1 MQSRQLR
8 KIKKVQKE
16 KKRKVLF
23 VNPQRSTAKSR
34 VPHMGIA
41 ILASILEKRGH
52 DAFVVDYNLIPN
64 APHISFF
71 IDKFKPDVIGVSIY
85 TANTREADKIIE
97 SISKISPDT
106 PLIVGGPHPTL
117 YPDELKKDG
126 RIDYITV
133 GEAELMIIDLV
144 ENAKK
149 GREARII
156 RTKEIVNPDD
166 APYPEYRVFY
176 KWQYIRGYSIMTSRG
191 CPYRCSFCPVISVS
205 GKFWRPRKP
214 ENCIEEI
221 KYAMKTISPNL
232 HILIQDDNP
241 LVDKERFYRFLK
253 LYAERIGLRLDIT
266 NIRADDV
273 NDELLISLKKANC
286 NAVGLGVEHAHP
298 EVFKQVNKGET
309 LEQIEKA
316 AKLVNKH
323 KMLLSLGFIIGL
335 PGDNLKRIKAS
346 IRFAKKLK
354 PDSIYWN
361 TVMPYK
367 STPIREWFEKHGTL
381 YNEIGHTS
389 LAEGDF
395 WANEPVVE
403 TPDFIKEDRIK
414 AHYMCLFETIDG
426 KLKLT
431 KLPQIFSEARKY
443 SLYREFFYWLPRS
456 VIKNAKNAGRLVWKV
471 HAYYQREGFNELI
484 KRMVFLRSQ

>member
-1 MQSRQLR
+1 MQSEHLR
-8 KIKKVQKE
+8 NIIKVAEKKE
-16 KKRKVLF
+16 KKVLF
-23 VNPQRSTAKSR
+23 VNPQRSTATSR

-41 ILASILEKRGH
+41 ILASILKKRGH
-52 DAFVVDYNLIPN
+52 DILVVDYNLIPR
-64 APHISFF
+64 APHITSF

-85 TANTREADKIIE
+85 TANTGEAELILEEINNFNKEIPI
-97 SISKISPDT
+97 
-106 PLIVGGPHPTL
+106 IVGGPHPTL
-117 YPDELKKDG
+117 YPDEMQEDK
-126 RIDYITV
+126 RVDYIV
-133 GEAELMIIDLV
+133 IGEAELTVIDAV

-149 GREARII
+149 EDKAVII
-156 RTKEIVNPDD
+156 RTTEIVNPEDV
-166 APYPEYRVFY
+166 PFPEYRVFY
-176 KWQYIRGYSIMTSRG
+176 KWEYIRAYSIMTSRG
-191 CPYRCSFCPVISVS
+191 CPYRCSFCPVVSVS
-205 GKFWRPRKP
+205 GKLWRPRKP
-214 ENCIEEI
+214 ESCIREI
-221 KYAMKTISPNL
+221 EHAMQTIAPNL
-232 HILIQDDNP
+232 HILVQDDNP

-253 LYAERIGLRLDIT
+253 LYAEKIKLRLDIT

-273 NDELLISLKKANC
+273 NEELLVSLKKANC

-316 AKLVNKH
+316 AKLVNKY

-346 IRFAKKLK
+346 IKFAQKLK

-361 TVMPYK
+361 IVMPYK
-367 STPIREWFEKHGTL
+367 STPIREWFEKNGTL

-395 WANEPVVE
+395 RANEPVVE
-403 TPDFIKEDRIK
+403 TPDFTKEDRIK
-414 AHYMCLFETIDG
+414 AHYMCLFETIDS

-443 SLYREFFYWLPRS
+443 NLYSEFFYWLPRGIMQNIKINLR
-456 VIKNAKNAGRLVWKV
+456 VIQKA

-484 KRMVFLRSQ
+484 KRINFLRSQ